1 MFSKSTVL
9 QHVETFHFVFLLV
22 SFEMATHILS
32 NHPRHQKNA
41 LYLNVNVFST
51 NLLIKDTIFTSSTG
65 EGTATLLNYPSHEK
79 VSPFTGRRKYLYS
92 SVILRP
98 RVIRPR
104 TPPALEL
111 RALPTQQILLLL
123 TSRLLFVFYG
133 VNGRGLTCG

>member
-9 QHVETFHFVFLLV
+9 QDVEAFHFVFSLV
-22 SFEMATHILS
+22 SFEMATHISS
-32 NHPRHQKNA
+32 NHRGTKKNA

-65 EGTATLLNYPSHEK
+65 EGTTTLLNYPSHEK

-92 SVILRP
+92 SVILRS

-104 TPPALEL
+104 TPPALESC
-111 RALPTQQILLLL
+111 ALPTQQILLRL
-123 TSRLLFVFYG
+123 TLRL
-133 VNGRGLTCG
+133 

>member
-9 QHVETFHFVFLLV
+9 QHVEAFHFVFLLV
-22 SFEMATHILS
+22 SFEMATHISS
-32 NHPRHQKNA
+32 NHRGTKKNA

-79 VSPFTGRRKYLYS
+79 VSPFTWRRKYLFS
-92 SVILRP
+92 SDILRS

-104 TPPALEL
+104 TPPALESC
-111 RALPTQQILLLL
+111 ALPTQQILLRL
-123 TSRLLFVFYG
+123 TLRL
-133 VNGRGLTCG
+133 

>member
-9 QHVETFHFVFLLV
+9 QHVEAFHFVFLLV
-22 SFEMATHILS
+22 IFEMATHISS
-32 NHPRHQKNA
+32 NHRGTKKNA

-79 VSPFTGRRKYLYS
+79 VSPFTGRRKYLYFS
-92 SVILRP
+92 DILRS

-104 TPPALEL
+104 TPPALESC
-111 RALPTQQILLLL
+111 ALPIQQILLRL
-123 TSRLLFVFYG
+123 TLRL
-133 VNGRGLTCG
+133 